1 MPDRNN
7 HNGLDDGR
15 SPHSPLKYLVST
27 HVPQSLSPSSDI
39 SDLCSFDCLSIMG
52 TGGRERGKERE
63 REIRNDRRRV
73 IIGRRNNVLIDR
85 PSEIAQEEE
94 KAFAFSSHFPRFVS
108 HQSHEKGPFPLPVYF
123 VTKTGPNEPLKW
135 IVLENFIRVLI

>member
-1 MPDRNN
+1 
-7 HNGLDDGR
+7 
-15 SPHSPLKYLVST
+15 
-27 HVPQSLSPSSDI
+27 
-39 SDLCSFDCLSIMG
+39 MG
-52 TGGRERGKERE
+52 TGGRERERERGKERE

-85 PSEIAQEEE
+85 PSEIAEKEE

-135 IVLENFIRVLI
+135 IVLENFIVHCLI